1 MLNTQLIPCQ
11 RRGKIQSTAPNA
23 TAETDRPPRLVS
35 NGFTALGVIRRESA
49 TASRN
54 PSIAAFPTL
63 HSPRGGRKEYAV
75 GHPEFLAISQSGRT
89 IIVAT
94 PADTFDFIDVRHVTS
109 IHLGGNGNQPHPQS
123 RES

>member
-1 MLNTQLIPCQ
+1 VNLQQLREIH
-11 RRGKIQSTAPNA
+11 QS
-23 TAETDRPPRLVS
+23 RPFRP
-35 NGFTALGVIRRESA
+35 F
-49 TASRN
+49 
-54 PSIAAFPTL
+54 TL
-63 HSPRGGRKEYAV
+63 HVADGKEYAV

-109 IHLGGNGNQPHPQS
+109 IQLGGNGNQPHPQS